1 VRGQVL
7 HYYIYGQGK
16 GVAAK
21 VKVSE
26 TFENDS
32 HQVNL
37 KWSNESMLRRS
48 PTKRQKKEMRSLDE
62 AKRNPG

>member
-1 VRGQVL
+1 MIIRPC
-7 HYYIYGQGK
+7 IATS
-16 GVAAK
+16 AAR

-26 TFENDS
+26 IFKNDS

-37 KWSNESMLRRS
+37 KWSNESMLSRP
-48 PTKRQKKEMRSLDE
+48 PTKRQKKEMRSERSLDE